1 MTVTPPPAP
10 QRTKLDTAANVAII
24 VACAA
29 AVFVL
34 LNNQFQFLGPQRAA
48 PPAMPGQVAKGEV
61 FAELQKVV
69 PAGAPKALVMAL
81 SPTCGFC
88 TQSMPFYK
96 RLVDE
101 RNEKGSPVKVIA
113 AVPGEGVRQ
122 EESTKLAEAGVATD
136 GVVTL
141 DFAKVKV
148 AGTPTILL
156 VDNKGKVLDVWVGK
170 LDEGGEKAVLK
181 VL

>member
-1 MTVTPPPAP
+1 MTETPAPAP

-34 LNNQFQFLGPQRAA
+34 LNNQFQFFAPKPAA
-48 PPAMPGQVAKGEV
+48 PAMPGQVAEGEV
-61 FAELQKVV
+61 YPELGKVV

-101 RNEKGSPVKVIA
+101 RNEKGSAVKVIA
-113 AVPGEGVRQ
+113 AVPDESVR
-122 EESTKLAEAGVATD
+122 EAESTQLAEAGVATD

-156 VDNKGKVLDVWVGK
+156 VDGKGKVLNLWVGK
-170 LDEGGEKAVLK
+170 LDESGESDVLK